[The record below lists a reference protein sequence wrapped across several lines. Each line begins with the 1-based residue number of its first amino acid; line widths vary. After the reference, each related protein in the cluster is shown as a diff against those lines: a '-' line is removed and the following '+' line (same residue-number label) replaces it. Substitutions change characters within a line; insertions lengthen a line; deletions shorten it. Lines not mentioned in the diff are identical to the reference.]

1 MSNVIPICYSKK
13 KELTLKIKRRNNDII
28 YDLYQEGKVK
38 HNPYAHAHE
47 SEYFEGDVIE
57 VPAICFEMKRA
68 YKVGI

>member
-38 HNPYAHAHE
+38 HNPYAHKN
-47 SEYFEGDVIE
+47 EYKGYVIE
-57 VPAICFEMKRA
+57 VPAICFEMKQV
-68 YKVGI
+68 YKVGV